1 MGMGLTPLHST
12 IYGYHV
18 SRVNETCELIDE
30 LLNAGANA
38 QIVNKVSCNN
48 FLSSNL
54 NDMYYHCDNNF
65 LVLYPYFHQL
75 VRGNSGSSCCKH
87 GRLASSV

>member
-1 MGMGLTPLHST
+1 MGMGLPPLHST

-54 NDMYYHCDNNF
+54 NYHCDNNF